1 MTPDTVGPLT
11 RPIDIA
17 RLPSSGDEVAVT
29 ATAEECAAL
38 AADFDLAAIHSLVG
52 RFRVSGGP
60 RRVKVKGRVEASIRQ
75 TCVVSLE
82 QFDSAVAEDV
92 EVEFVEPEAGLN
104 ESDRNAAIDR
114 PDAIVDG
121 SIDLGALT
129 AEFLALGLD
138 PHPRKPDTSF
148 SAGTEAEGETA
159 PLSAFAALSVLK
171 RPS

>member
-1 MTPDTVGPLT
+1 MTPDSVGPLT
-11 RPIDIA
+11 RPVDVA
-17 RLPSSGDEVAVT
+17 RLPGGGDDVTVT
-29 ATAEECAAL
+29 ADAEERAAL
-38 AADFDLAAIHSLVG
+38 AADFDLPAIHSLVG
-52 RFRVSGGP
+52 RFRVSGSL
-60 RRVKVKGRVEASIRQ
+60 RWVKVKGRVEASIRQ

-82 QFDSAVAEDV
+82 QFDSEVAEEV

-114 PDAIVDG
+114 PDVIVEG

-138 PHPRKPDTSF
+138 PHPRKPDTAF
-148 SAGTEAEGETA
+148 SAGVEAESDK

-171 RPS
+171 RPG